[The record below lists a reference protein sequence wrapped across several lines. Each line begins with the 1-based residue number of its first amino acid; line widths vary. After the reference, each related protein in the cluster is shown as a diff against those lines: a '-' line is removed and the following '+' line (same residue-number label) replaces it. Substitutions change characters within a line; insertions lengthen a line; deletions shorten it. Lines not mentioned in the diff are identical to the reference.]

1 MKFRNRKGFYMQK
14 IILASASPRRRELL
28 ETAGVDFEILVS
40 QADESVPD
48 GTQPEAAAVMTAE
61 KKARAVK
68 ALRPD
73 GTVIGADTVVVS
85 EGEIMGKPADRQ
97 DAVRMLSRLS
107 GKVHTVVTGVCI
119 LGKDKEISFAQST
132 KVEFYPLSDGEIK
145 AYVDSGEPMDKA
157 GAYGIQGLGGAFVV
171 GYEGR
176 FDTVV
181 GLSLALTEQLVKE
194 AKSLE

>member
-1 MKFRNRKGFYMQK
+1 MQK

-28 ETAGVDFEILVS
+28 ATAGVDFEILVS

-68 ALRPD
+68 TLHPD

-132 KVEFYPLSDGEIK
+132 KVEFYPLSAEEIE

-157 GAYGIQGLGGAFVV
+157 GSYGIQGLGSLLVEKIDGDFFNVM
-171 GYEGR
+171 
-176 FDTVV
+176 
-181 GLSLALTEQLVKE
+181 GLPLCTLGEMLKTQGVRVL
-194 AKSLE
+194 

>member
-1 MKFRNRKGFYMQK
+1 MQK

-68 ALRPD
+68 ALHPD

-132 KVEFYPLSDGEIK
+132 KVEFYPLSDGEIE

-157 GAYGIQGLGGAFVV
+157 GAYGIQGGAGEFVSHIAGDYFNV
-171 GYEGR
+171 I
-176 FDTVV
+176 
-181 GLSLALTEQLVKE
+181 GLPMKRLSEM
-194 AKSLE
+194 LEEIR

>member
-1 MKFRNRKGFYMQK
+1 MQK

-85 EGEIMGKPADRQ
+85 GGEIMGKPADRQ
-97 DAVRMLSRLS
+97 DAVRMLGRLS

-132 KVEFYPLSDGEIK
+132 KVEFYPLSDGEIE

-157 GAYGIQGLGGAFVV
+157 GAYGIQGLGCTLVKGI
-171 GYEGR
+171 EGDY
-176 FDTVV
+176 FNVV
-181 GLSLALTEQLVKE
+181 GLPVARVVQELRKI
-194 AKSLE
+194 